1 MTMVWALMRVVLAE
15 IYQEEKKKK
24 KKRSVEMTKVQYMI
38 DCGEVER
45 LKKQMIELVVVVDL
59 MVMMTRAMW

>member
-1 MTMVWALMRVVLAE
+1 MVLAE

-59 MVMMTRAMW
+59 MVMMTRAMWWLMKLLWW

>member
-1 MTMVWALMRVVLAE
+1 
-15 IYQEEKKKK
+15 
-24 KKRSVEMTKVQYMI
+24 MTKVQYMI

-59 MVMMTRAMW
+59 MVMMTRAMWWLMKLLWW